1 MVGRINGMHGEV
13 GDQPIHYLHQA
24 YPREEMAAL
33 YLAADVCLVT
43 SLRDGMNLV
52 AKEYVACRF
61 EETGALVLSEFT
73 GAADELGAAFL
84 INPHDIEG
92 LKEAIVRA
100 ARVTPREA
108 RRRMRSMR
116 RRVREHDVAAGP
128 RLPGR
133 PRERSRCGT
142 LAPGALRGGLGAGS
156 AAYPA
161 GDSAIDGTGVPRG
174 DSSAG
179 SAGGLRH

>member
-1 MVGRINGMHGEV
+1 MSRIRLLRTASFRLAV
-13 GDQPIHYLHQA
+13 
-24 YPREEMAAL
+24 L
-33 YLAADVCLVT
+33 YLALFTASALALGAFVYMSVQREIPADFDERIV
-43 SLRDGMNLV
+43 
-52 AKEYVACRF
+52 

-116 RRVREHDVAAGP
+116 RRVWSAVMAVASAGP
-128 RLPGR
+128 
-133 PRERSRCGT
+133 T
-142 LAPGALRGGLGAGS
+142 
-156 AAYPA
+156 
-161 GDSAIDGTGVPRG
+161 
-174 DSSAG
+174 
-179 SAGGLRH
+179 